1 MNTMPNKNK
10 QPIIRPGQKKG
21 YTKATK
27 AQIAQRIEGAALLL
41 CCRLHKSE
49 IRRVFREYFGVEA
62 RQADRYMAKAREREG
77 AQRPSF
83 SLADRRQLIMNGLI
97 TNDLR
102 FIGPVY
108 RRR

>member
-1 MNTMPNKNK
+1 MTMK
-10 QPIIRPGQKKG
+10 QPIIRKGQQTP
-21 YTKATK
+21 YRKATRQ
-27 AQIAQRIEGAALLL
+27 QIERRIEGAALLL

-49 IRRVFREYFGVEA
+49 VYRVFGEYFGVGQ
-62 RQADRYMAKAREREG
+62 RQADRYMAKARARDG
-77 AQRPSF
+77 SQRHVF

-102 FIGPVY
+102 IIGPVY